1 MKAIIICGPTGSGKS
16 AVGMTIAERY
26 NGAIV
31 SADSRQIYR
40 RLDIGTAKPSMDDRR
55 KIPHYMIDI
64 VDVSEYYSAVKYSS
78 EAKNNIELITASG
91 RIPLLVGG
99 TGLYLEALTE
109 GIFQG
114 PGMDEDIRAELTE
127 EASGEGLGALYDQ
140 LKKIDP
146 KDALS
151 ISPNDEVRIIRS
163 LEIYRQ
169 TGLPPSAVKESSD
182 YSKVEGDFLWI
193 GLGMPR
199 KILYSRINDRV
210 DQMISAGLPGEIKEL
225 LADGLG
231 KYIRKKKI
239 VGYSEIIDAIEDQ
252 TDPEE
257 AIDLVKRHSRNYAKR
272 QMTWFRNRT
281 ESIWLN
287 PLDDG
292 FESKVFTL
300 LDEHLKRT

>member
-26 NGAIV
+26 SGSIV

-78 EAKNNIELITASG
+78 EAKSHIELIAGSG

-99 TGLYLEALTE
+99 TGLYIEALTE

-114 PGMDEDIRAELTE
+114 PGTDEGIRAELRE
-127 EASGEGLGALYDQ
+127 EAAGEGLAALYDQ

-146 KDALS
+146 KDAMS

-163 LEIYRQ
+163 LEIYRL
-169 TGLPPSAVKESSD
+169 TGLPPSAVKESCD
-182 YSKVEGDFLWI
+182 YSKVEGDFLRI
-193 GLGMPR
+193 GLDIPR
-199 KILYSRINDRV
+199 EILYSRINDRV
-210 DQMISAGLPGEIKEL
+210 DEMISAGLVGEIEEL

-231 KYIRKKKI
+231 KYVRKKKI

-257 AIDLVKRHSRNYAKR
+257 AIDLVKQHSRNYAKR

-287 PLDDG
+287 PLDDY
-292 FESKVFTL
+292 FERKVFTL